1 MEKYIIHGNKKLSGS
16 VEIAG
21 AKNAAVAVI
30 PAVLLAEGPCII
42 ENLPDISDVKLILE
56 ILYNM
61 GASIKTIKPSIVEID
76 CTNVKTFE
84 APSDLPAKMR
94 ASCYLIGALLGRCK
108 NCIVPMPGGCDFGVR
123 PIDQHLKGF
132 SLLGADIQVENGG
145 CIVGKA
151 EKLTGTTIYLDMASV
166 GATINIMLAAV
177 KAEGTTYIENAAKE
191 PHIVDL
197 ANFLNTMG
205 ADVKGAGTDV
215 IKINGVKHLSGAT
228 YTIIPDQIEA
238 GTYMIAAAATKGD
251 VLIKNVIPKHLECIT
266 AKLIE
271 AGVGVEEYDDSV
283 RVFYKNP
290 LTKTNIKTYYY
301 PGFPTDMQPQ
311 FTTLLSVAKGTSI
324 VTEGVY
330 DHRFRYVS
338 ELNKMGAEIQVDGKV
353 AVVEGTNNLMGAPVK
368 SCDLRAGAAL
378 VIAGL
383 MAEGKTEVEDIHYIE
398 RGYENLVEK
407 LQKLGADIKKLNI
420 PDGSIIKDV
429 I

>member
-151 EKLTGTTIYLDMASV
+151 ERLTGTTIYLDMASV

-215 IKINGVKHLSGAT
+215 IKINGVKHLNGAT

-238 GTYMIAAAATKGD
+238 GTYMVAAAATKGD

-271 AGVGVEEYDDSV
+271 AGVGVEEYDDSI

-353 AVVEGTNNLMGAPVK
+353 AVVEGTDNLMGAPVK

-383 MAEGKTEVEDIHYIE
+383 IAEGKTEVEDIHYIE

-407 LQKLGADIKKLNI
+407 LQSLGADIKKLNI

>member
-1 MEKYIIHGNKKLSGS
+1 
-16 VEIAG
+16 
-21 AKNAAVAVI
+21 
-30 PAVLLAEGPCII
+30 
-42 ENLPDISDVKLILE
+42 
-56 ILYNM
+56 
-61 GASIKTIKPSIVEID
+61 
-76 CTNVKTFE
+76 
-84 APSDLPAKMR
+84 
-94 ASCYLIGALLGRCK
+94 
-108 NCIVPMPGGCDFGVR
+108 
-123 PIDQHLKGF
+123 
-132 SLLGADIQVENGG
+132 
-145 CIVGKA
+145 
-151 EKLTGTTIYLDMASV
+151 
-166 GATINIMLAAV
+166 
-177 KAEGTTYIENAAKE
+177 
-191 PHIVDL
+191 
-197 ANFLNTMG
+197 
-205 ADVKGAGTDV
+205 
-215 IKINGVKHLSGAT
+215 
-228 YTIIPDQIEA
+228 
-238 GTYMIAAAATKGD
+238 MIAAAATKGD